1 MATFMG
7 GEVMITVC
15 DQLDAQLGNFSKYNH
30 GQSFAVTTVYR
41 SCIHLVNTNVLL
53 DDIWEYLQNEYPR
66 HSVLTVGDMNFP
78 NNVIID

>member
-53 DDIWEYLQNEYPR
+53 DDIWKHLQNESEAFRLDCWR
-66 HSVLTVGDMNFP
+66 HELSK
-78 NNVIID
+78 